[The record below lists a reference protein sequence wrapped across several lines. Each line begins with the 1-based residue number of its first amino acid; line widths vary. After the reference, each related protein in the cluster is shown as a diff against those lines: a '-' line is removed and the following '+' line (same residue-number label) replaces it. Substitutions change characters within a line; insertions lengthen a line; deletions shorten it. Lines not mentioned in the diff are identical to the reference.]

1 MSTPA
6 KGPSTPIA
14 KSARQN
20 SVGFGQK
27 ELDLLL
33 NEIDDGAAEDRRR
46 GFVRWPFRQL
56 SIPCKIIHPGGN
68 SANILVAC
76 RNISCGGMSFL
87 HNTFIYQNSR
97 CVLTLPHPKQGKIE
111 VSGTVIRCT
120 HRRGVIHEIG
130 VRFDKQINARE
141 LFVKDPFSDWFSLE
155 HVNPEELRG
164 TVVHVDDSPLDRKLI
179 LHYFRGTQ
187 VRLLQANTVE
197 EGIEMAAKG
206 CDLILC
212 DFDLGTKTG
221 ADLVLALR
229 AQSIRTPV
237 ILLTSDTTAQTRDR
251 GMQVNADA
259 FLTKPVSQPML
270 LRAAAEFL
278 VVGGTADVQ
287 ISTLAANHPNRVL
300 IGGFVEQMGDYCKR
314 LQIAIQREDAATVR
328 SICLQISGAAPA
340 VGFDRLAKLAAAS
353 AAAVAASMSVNESIV
368 SIRALLAA
376 CESASKSRVV
386 S

>member
-1 MSTPA
+1 MSIPA
-6 KGPSTPIA
+6 KGTKTTIA

-20 SVGFGQK
+20 TVGFGPK

-33 NEIDDGAAEDRRR
+33 DEIDDGAAEDRRR

-56 SIPCKIIHPGGN
+56 SIPCKIVHPGGN
-68 SANILVAC
+68 SANIAVAC

-87 HNTFIYQNSR
+87 HSAFVYQNSR
-97 CVLTLPHPKQGKIE
+97 CVLTLPHPKLGKYE
-111 VSGTVIRCT
+111 VSGTVTRCT

-141 LFVKDPFSDWFSLE
+141 LFEKDPFSDWFSLE

-187 VRLLQANTVE
+187 VRLQQATTLE
-197 EGIEMAAKG
+197 EGVELATKG
-206 CDLILC
+206 CDLVLC
-212 DFDLGTKTG
+212 DYDLGEKTG
-221 ADLVLALR
+221 ADLILALR

-237 ILLTSDTTAQTRDR
+237 ILLTSDTTTQTRDR
-251 GMQVNADA
+251 GVQVNADA
-259 FLTKPVSQPML
+259 FLIKPVSQPML
-270 LRAAAEFL
+270 LRATAEFL
-278 VVGGTADVQ
+278 VVGGTPDVQ
-287 ISTLAANHPNRVL
+287 VSTLPAGHANRVL

-314 LQIAIQREDAATVR
+314 LQIAIQREDASSIR

-340 VGFDRLAKLAAAS
+340 VGFDRLAKLAGAS
-353 AAAVAASMSVNESIV
+353 AAAVASSMSVSESIV